1 MEDISKIQ
9 LKDALGNAV
18 SYNIKDATAREHLL
32 YIFDTVED
40 MKNSPNLINNTFV
53 ATLGFKTKGTG
64 EGIYYITNI
73 QQTADN
79 IRIFALQNSLY
90 AILQDNGNILSYGAD
105 NTGNTDATQI
115 FNTAIA
121 NNNKL
126 NLKGGTYL
134 ISSSLQLPDNF
145 ELNGE
150 NAILKTSSENVE
162 MLTAN
167 TKINITIKNITI
179 KNSFRG
185 ITFYSC
191 NYLKL
196 DNITFTTTNWATLFR
211 LCKHVKASNLYF
223 NQVVPENY
231 NNTDGIHINGLIDG
245 EFKNIYGF
253 TGDDMI
259 ALNADESNANYGE
272 IIDVT
277 FINCRT
283 DLNEDYGI
291 NTINNAYR
299 CVRFLAIANKIENI
313 IFKNCNFANYREE
326 VIIATGNSNNQ
337 LINNI
342 LFENCKLT
350 NNINGKFLFNSSSV
364 IGLIKFLNC
373 YIINNSTTSIFNI
386 GSKINNLIFDK
397 INLVNNPSTSLYFL
411 NIASV
416 CGTITV
422 SNFYCN
428 TANALNFAIARAV
441 VDKLILNNINYVSST
456 NYIIQTNTNADYIK
470 TCIFNNI
477 PKCTNNAILYNNGAV
492 QSLILASNVDTSYL
506 TVANGTV
513 ARQIGGVSDKTPT
526 APANGDTYILKSG
539 NAYSQKI
546 YSNGS
551 WQ

>member
-9 LKDALGNAV
+9 LKDALGNEV
-18 SYNIKDATAREHLL
+18 SYNIKDASAREHLL

-53 ATLGFKTKGTG
+53 ATLGFNAKGIG

-79 IRIFALQNSLY
+79 IRIFALQNNLY

-115 FNTAIA
+115 FNIAIA

-150 NAILKTSSENVE
+150 NAILKTNSENVE

-167 TKINITIKNITI
+167 IKNNITIKNIII

-231 NNTDGIHINGLIDG
+231 NNTDGIHINGLIDA

-272 IIDVT
+272 IRDIT

-283 DLNEDYGI
+283 DLNNTYRI
-291 NTINNAYR
+291 NSLNSAYR
-299 CVRFLAIANKIENI
+299 CVRFLAIANSIQNI
-313 IFKNCNFANYREE
+313 TFKNCNFTNYKEE
-326 VIIATGNSNNQ
+326 VIISTGNNTNK
-337 LINNI
+337 LIDNI
-342 LFENCKLT
+342 LFENCDFT
-350 NNINGKFLFNSSSV
+350 SNVNGKFLFSSSNL

-373 YIINNSTTSIFNI
+373 VIYNNSTSSIFNI
-386 GSKINNLIFDK
+386 VGKIDNLIMDRIK
-397 INLVNNPSTSLYFL
+397 LKNTPSSSLYFL

-422 SNFYCN
+422 NNFYCD

-456 NYIIQTNTNADYIK
+456 NYIVQTNTNADYIK

-477 PKCTNNAILYNNGAV
+477 PKCTNNGILYNNGAT

-526 APANGDTYILKSG
+526 APENGDTYILKSG
-539 NAYSQKI
+539 NSYLQKI